1 MVQIVEMKR
10 APSLG
15 EALGAGIGQGMTQGL
30 NMAVQSMYESRQNR
44 NRNSQLLKAL
54 GKEDLID
61 QVGDLPTE
69 YVMAAMKLK
78 EEQGVSSQ
86 LQNLHKALSGE
97 GIQGGTSKPTPERT
111 LLPGQAPMLPAEQY
125 GQREV
130 SQQNIQQQTDQP
142 TRLTARQKLDNL
154 ENSWKIAQTQ
164 LSGPAMEQATKIYNQ
179 KKNQL
184 IQEGNLEQRERSAD
198 VQERTFQSAQEEK
211 MYKRNQAIYDK
222 NEKQISETV
231 NPLVEREE
239 MDLALIPQLKMARQ
253 AVESGNT
260 SGMFQFLSGSG
271 FLPGM
276 TPETGVLN
284 YIGKESIGSIID
296 RMGGRGNQY
305 LEKMGKGATP
315 SPGMSKQTAS
325 TIIDFMESETR
336 RDLKHAQIA
345 RQLSEKY
352 SKSKKV
358 LSPGRF
364 KNEVNKEMKAWNEK
378 NVGYTAYKMQEGRE
392 ADYSDAAMEDRAFE
406 PAIVP
411 GSTPM
416 TKRRLKALIKRM
428 GGDKAKAVNKAKKLG
443 YKFESQMTEPE

>member
-1 MVQIVEMKR
+1 MVQIIEMKR

-30 NMAVQSMYESRQNR
+30 NMAVQDMYESRKNKR
-44 NRNSQLLKAL
+44 ETSSLLKSI
-54 GKEDLID
+54 GREDLIESAGNMSP
-61 QVGDLPTE
+61 QYLIE
-69 YVMAAMKLK
+69 ALK
-78 EEQGVSSQ
+78 YKERQDVSSQ

-97 GIQGGTSKPTPERT
+97 GVQGGTSKPTPERT

-125 GQREV
+125 GQGEV
-130 SQQNIQQQTDQP
+130 SQQNIPQQTDQP

-154 ENSWKIAQTQ
+154 ENSWKMAQTQ
-164 LSGPAMEQATKIYNQ
+164 LSGPAMEQASKIYNQ

-239 MDLALIPQLKMARQ
+239 MNIALRPQLAAARQ
-253 AVESGNT
+253 AVASGNT

-284 YIGKESIGSIID
+284 YVGKEGIGSLVD

-305 LEKMGKGATP
+305 IEKMAKGAQA
-315 SPGMSKQTAS
+315 SPGMNKQTAL
-325 TIIDFMESETR
+325 TIIDFQEAEMR
-336 RDLKHAQIA
+336 REAKHVQVA
-345 RQLSEKY
+345 RQLAEKY

-378 NVGYTAYKMQEGRE
+378 NVGYTAYKIQQTRE
-392 ADYSDAAMEDRAFE
+392 ADYSDSAMEDRAFE
-406 PAIVP
+406 PAVVP

-416 TKRRLKALIKRM
+416 TEKRMKALIKRM
-428 GGDKAKAVNKAKKLG
+428 GGDEVKAAKQAQKLG
-443 YKFESQMTEPE
+443 YKFETQTTEPE